1 MNTTKPLTQ
10 TNRSTDRIDQWNS
23 WLLIFL
29 AGSSFILSYAAMY
42 ALAEE
47 AGIFW
52 LLVWLWPLTTEAG
65 VVIFSLALLR
75 ARLHGY
81 DSRLLYWLIL
91 LCTGLSVV
99 FNVSHAPSD
108 LVKRAVF
115 ALPPLFLLLAFKT
128 LLWQMEQDSRRSGLV
143 TALSDLVTQREQ
155 AATELH
161 ELQVK
166 LTGERETLTGEI
178 DTLAGQRDRLSS
190 ELAALREQVSQMAK
204 QVKESPRSETV
215 SRSSKADRLEGKE
228 MTRSPEQVRRLRGE
242 GLTWSQIADQVGASE
257 STAKRLYGQTEPVT
271 NGRNGISK

>member
-1 MNTTKPLTQ
+1 VNATKPPTQ
-10 TNRSTDRIDQWNS
+10 MNRSTDRIDQWNS

-81 DSRLLYWLIL
+81 DSRRLYWLIL
-91 LCTGLSVV
+91 ICTGLSVA
-99 FNVSHAPSD
+99 FNVSHAPAD

-128 LLWQMEQDSRRSGLV
+128 LLWQVEQDSRRLGLV
-143 TALSDLVTQREQ
+143 TALSDLAAERDKVTSEI
-155 AATELH
+155 H

-166 LTGERETLTGEI
+166 QESSREALTAEL

-190 ELAALREQVSQMAK
+190 ELAALREQVNQMAK
-204 QVKESPRSETV
+204 QVKEGPKAEAVTRSK
-215 SRSSKADRLEGKE
+215 SKVDRLEGK
-228 MTRSPEQVRRLRGE
+228 SPERVRQLRGE
-242 GLTWSQIADQVGASE
+242 GLTWLQIADQLGVSE
-257 STAKRLYGQTEPVT
+257 STAKRLYNQVEPV
-271 NGRNGISK
+271 NGKAR